1 MRNTKPNKL
10 INEKSP
16 YLLQHAYN
24 PVDWYPWCDEAFEK
38 AANENK
44 PIFLSIGYSTCH
56 WCHVME
62 KESFED
68 EEVAKLMNDTFVSIK
83 VDREERP
90 DIDNVYMTVSQIL
103 TGNGGWPLTILLTP
117 DKKPFFAGTYIPKN
131 SGYGRSGLID
141 LIKTVKDIWITNI
154 DEILNSSEKIA
165 TALLQKSKLNSNAI
179 INDELLDRAFILLEE
194 KFDKEYGGFGNSPK
208 FPSPA
213 NFYFLLR
220 YYFDTNNENALD
232 MVIQTLTEIR
242 KGGIYDH
249 IGFGFHR
256 YSTDRK
262 WLVPHFE
269 KMLYDQALLTIAFTE
284 AFQITKNEFL
294 KETVYQTLN
303 YVKRNL
309 TSADGGFYSAE
320 DADSEGDEG
329 KFYLWTIDEVKEIL
343 KEDADL
349 IIEVFNLTQNGNY
362 FDEVKIES
370 TNKNIFHLKKSLED
384 IAKEKSIPLNE
395 LKEKVNSSLN
405 KLYEVREK
413 RIHPHKDDKILTDW
427 NALMIAAF
435 ARAYQVFGEEEF
447 LNSAEKGMNFIL
459 NNLKTKD
466 GFLFHRYRDSEASIN
481 GFLDDYVFLIYALI
495 ELYESTFKIEYLKET
510 LQLNEILL
518 KHFWDENFG
527 GFYFT
532 SDFSEELL
540 VRQNEIY
547 DGAIPSGNSIAMLN
561 LLRLSHFTENLDL
574 QEKALQITKVF
585 YDQFANMPMFYP
597 QLLTAIYFYLS
608 SPLEIIIV
616 GDSNRIDTKEMVSML
631 HKNFIPNKIL
641 INKNSFDDNEKINKI
656 FPFIKDYKMID
667 GKATAYVCKN
677 FSCQLPTTDITK
689 MIELINQK

>member
-1 MRNTKPNKL
+1 LRNTKPNKL

>member
-1 MRNTKPNKL
+1 MKNTKPNKL

-16 YLLQHAYN
+16 YLLQHAFN

-38 AANENK
+38 ANEENK
-44 PIFLSIGYSTCH
+44 PVFLSIGYSTCH

-68 EEVAKLMNDTFVSIK
+68 EEVAQLMNDTFISIK

-90 DIDNVYMTVSQIL
+90 DIDNVYMTICQIL
-103 TGNGGWPLTILLTP
+103 TGNGGWPLTILMTP

-131 SGYGRSGLID
+131 SGYGRNGLIE
-141 LIKTVKDIWITNI
+141 LIKTVNDIWKNNNE
-154 DEILNSSEKIA
+154 EILNSSEKIA

-179 INDELLDRAFILLEE
+179 IDYELLDIAFKQLED
-194 KFDKEYGGFGNSPK
+194 KYDKEYGGFGNSPK

-220 YYFDTNNENALD
+220 YYFDTKNENALD
-232 MVIQTLTEIR
+232 MVIKTLTEIR

-284 AFQITKNEFL
+284 AFQITENEFF

-309 TSADGGFYSAE
+309 TDIDGGFYSAE
-320 DADSEGDEG
+320 DADSEGEEG

-349 IIEVFNLTQNGNY
+349 IIEIFNLKPEGN
-362 FDEVKIES
+362 FLNEIKRE
-370 TNKNIFHLKKSLED
+370 TNNQNIFHLKKSLED
-384 IAKEKSIPLNE
+384 IANEKSIPMNQ

-405 KLYEVREK
+405 KLYEIREK

-427 NALMIAAF
+427 NALMIIAF
-435 ARAYQVFGEEEF
+435 AKAYQVFGEKEF
-447 LNSAEKGMNFIL
+447 LLSAEKGMNFIL

-481 GFLDDYVFLIYALI
+481 AFLDDYAFLIYALI
-495 ELYESTFKIEYLKET
+495 ELYESTFKIEYLEEA
-510 LQLNEILL
+510 LHLNEILI
-518 KHFWDENFG
+518 KHFWDKQFG

-540 VRQNEIY
+540 VRQKEIY
-547 DGAIPSGNSIAMLN
+547 DGAIPSGNSIAMMN

-574 QEKALQITKVF
+574 QEKALQITKAF
-585 YDQFANMPMFYP
+585 YNQFANMPMFYP

-608 SPLEIIIV
+608 SPLEIIIA
-616 GDSNRIDTKEMVSML
+616 GDSNSADTKEMISVL
-631 HKNFIPNKIL
+631 QKNFIPNKIL
-641 INKNSFDDNEKINKI
+641 IYKNTFDNNEKINKI
-656 FPFIKDYKMID
+656 IPYIKDYKMID

-677 FSCQLPTTDITK
+677 FACQLPTTDIKK
-689 MIELINQK
+689 MLELINQ